1 MKDNQKNVQEKLSE
15 LPTHSMSKSTQDHMH
30 KQIMDALSDVEIQ
43 KQEGSRMLMKK
54 LQVGVA
60 SAAAVVLIG
69 FLGVNI
75 VLNSGNQAGEVEPNI
90 EQTPTTNEDKP
101 QDNQAQ
107 DQEAIEFTKVTAIQ
121 VMQNYKS
128 AFQEIETNTEGKIT
142 NFQTITEIE
151 SHLAEVMSMELVDWL
166 IEAYIQEQNGELFM
180 RAMDAPTWLAEDTDF
195 SIEEVNKEHYKIVQE
210 RNNELIGHVEMTYHA
225 NWIEGK
231 WILTDIESKELE
243 EQVSIETKAREIY
256 HALHNRN
263 MDLLSNY
270 VHSEKGLT
278 LSLHYYLDEFS
289 AVFEK
294 DQVKTLLEDD
304 TEYIWGYGEANTEL
318 RYTPKG
324 YMDRFLKPDTF
335 LNPNNELFDSQTQR
349 SDLNEQI
356 KAAFP
361 ESKIV
366 EFYKESRYEDWK
378 SVHLV
383 FEPNGQE
390 IWELVGVVS
399 NEWTP

>member
-15 LPTHSMSKSTQDHMH
+15 LPTHSMSKSTQDHLH

-43 KQEGSRMLMKK
+43 QPERGRLLMKK
-54 LQVGVA
+54 IQVGVA
-60 SAAAVVLIG
+60 SAAAIVLIG

-75 VLNSGNQAGEVEPNI
+75 VLNSGNQAGDVEPNV
-90 EQTPTTNEDKP
+90 EQTPTTNEDK
-101 QDNQAQ
+101 QKDNQ
-107 DQEAIEFTKVTAIQ
+107 DQEAIEFSKETAKQ

-142 NFQTITEIE
+142 NFQTIREIE
-151 SHLAEVMSMELVDWL
+151 THLAKAMSMDLVDWL
-166 IEAYIQEQNGELFM
+166 IEAYIQETNGELFM

-195 SIEEVNKEHYKIVQE
+195 SIEEVNKEHYTIIQE

-225 NWIEGK
+225 KMNDGK

-289 AVFEK
+289 AIFEK
-294 DQVKTLLEDD
+294 NQVKTLLEHD
-304 TEYIWGYGEANTEL
+304 TEYLWGYGEANTDL

-349 SDLNEQI
+349 SDLNKQI

-378 SVHLV
+378 SVYLV
-383 FEPNGQE
+383 FELNDQG